1 MYAHILVHMCMCVC
15 LSQETGSEGRAADVW
30 TSLRALGA
38 ALARRDDRCAD
49 SVVGC
54 RREAGAAVAALGELV
69 CMHVSVSFS
78 LSLDTH
84 AHKFVCACVC
94 VGGWVGGYARTH
106 AHTHTHTHTGGIYGG
121 IERLVSRELAEEV
134 EHGGRDL
141 ADAALRDTFSA
152 HVQVV
157 DVYMCCAV
165 CERERE
171 RERYRERER
180 VCVCV

>member
-1 MYAHILVHMCMCVC
+1 MPTLLLDVGGRLVPQLPRWVSWFVCMC
-15 LSQETGSEGRAADVW
+15 LSP
-30 TSLRALGA
+30 
-38 ALARRDDRCAD
+38 
-49 SVVGC
+49 
-54 RREAGAAVAALGELV
+54 
-69 CMHVSVSFS
+69 S

-94 VGGWVGGYARTH
+94 VCGWVGGYARTH
-106 AHTHTHTHTGGIYGG
+106 THTHTHTHTGGIYGG

-171 RERYRERER
+171 RE
-180 VCVCV
+180 V